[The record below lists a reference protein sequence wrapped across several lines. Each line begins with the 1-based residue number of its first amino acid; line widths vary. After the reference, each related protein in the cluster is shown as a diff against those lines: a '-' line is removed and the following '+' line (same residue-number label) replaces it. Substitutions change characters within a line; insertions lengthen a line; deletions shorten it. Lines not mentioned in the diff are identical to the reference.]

1 MSPQPM
7 RRERLPGRSLGR
19 SPGRSPGRSLGWPG
33 GSSRAAAQRGI
44 ALIAVLWGIAIL
56 SIIAAAFL
64 AETRSRGAIAR
75 NLLEN
80 AKAQALADAGVYRAI
95 SGILSIDPVVAWRAD
110 GTAYPLALGEGD
122 AVITIVDE
130 GGKVDLNRAQDR
142 LLSGLLE
149 VLGVPEDERAAL
161 VDAIR
166 DFADRDDN
174 RRPAGAEDGDY
185 ISAGLERGA
194 KDAPFESVEE
204 LQQVLGITRPLYDR
218 LAPFLTVYSGRA
230 QINPVVAPREVLM
243 AMPGLGADQVD
254 ALLARRTEG
263 ADARVRSV
271 GTAFTIRA
279 DATTAGGG
287 RFVREAV
294 VQRTADRRNPYLIRE
309 WRHFWASQPA
319 SESGGG

>member
-1 MSPQPM
+1 MIRPAPGPG
-7 RRERLPGRSLGR
+7 RLPER
-19 SPGRSPGRSLGWPG
+19 SPVFSGRPG
-33 GSSRAAAQRGI
+33 QRGI

-64 AETRSRGAIAR
+64 SETRSQGTIAR

-95 SGILSIDPVVAWRAD
+95 AGILSIDPSIAWRAD
-110 GTAYPLALGEGD
+110 GTVYPLTLGEGSV
-122 AVITIVDE
+122 VITIEDE

-142 LLSGLLE
+142 LLAGLFE
-149 VLGVPEDERAAL
+149 VLGVQEEQSAPL
-161 VDAIR
+161 IDAIR

-174 RRPAGAEDGDY
+174 LRPAGAEDGDY
-185 ISAGLERGA
+185 AAAGLVWGA

-204 LQQVLGITRPLYDR
+204 LQQVFGVSRPLYDR
-218 LAPFLTVYSGRA
+218 LAPFLTVHSGRA
-230 QINPVVAPREVLM
+230 QINPVVAPREVLL
-243 AMPGLGADQVD
+243 AMPGLGEEQVD
-254 ALLARRTEG
+254 ALLARRT
-263 ADARVRSV
+263 DAGDTRVRSV

-294 VQRTADRRNPYLIRE
+294 IQRTADRRNPYTIRE
-309 WRHFWASQPA
+309 WRQYWSVPA
-319 SESGGG
+319 AEAGAG